1 MAILGVWQEDRNS
14 RVAFRTLWRFCCD
27 VLGGKEEGEA
37 EGEEELGVEEHCV
50 LFFLLG
56 GMLVGE
62 VK

>member
-1 MAILGVWQEDRNS
+1 MLRG
-14 RVAFRTLWRFCCD
+14 
-27 VLGGKEEGEA
+27 EEEREA